1 MKRMVLNGVLISLA
15 LILSYVERLFPIGLI
30 VPIPGIKIGLANIVT
45 IFALFYFNIKSAIT
59 ITILRCV
66 IANLLFGSFSS
77 FLFSLSGAMAALIVM
92 VILKRGYGRAFSIVG
107 ISIGG
112 AAAHNIGQI
121 LVASLLLQSTA
132 VFPYLSL
139 LLLSSIITG
148 TLTAIVSGTLLH
160 RLKKLGDCD
169 SSLEK
174 LMKETGK

>member
-1 MKRMVLNGVLISLA
+1 MKKLVLNGILISLA
-15 LILSYVERLFPIGLI
+15 IILSYVERLFPIGLI

-45 IFALFYFNIKSAIT
+45 IFALFYFNAKSAIT

-77 FLFSLSGAMAALIVM
+77 FVFSLSGAMAALMAMIV
-92 VILKRGYGRAFSIVG
+92 LKRGYRRAFSIIG

-112 AAAHNIGQI
+112 AAAHNTGQV

-160 RLKKLGDCD
+160 RLKKLDECD
-169 SSLEK
+169 SSLAK
-174 LMKETGK
+174 LMKEAGK